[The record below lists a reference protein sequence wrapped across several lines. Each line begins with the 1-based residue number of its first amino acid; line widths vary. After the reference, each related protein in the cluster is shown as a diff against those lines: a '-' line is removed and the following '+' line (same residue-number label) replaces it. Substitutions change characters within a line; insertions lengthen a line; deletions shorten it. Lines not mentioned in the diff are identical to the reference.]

1 MPPTA
6 DRELQASFKN
16 VGIPIGKKVHKFT
29 PSDGRLT
36 LTLLQ
41 LPLMQCRHCEIWNKA
56 ENVFKIK
63 NHLAECE
70 AYKKKQQDEARKQSN
85 LVQSRLTMQKKA
97 SITRLTPEQV
107 KILDKKAAYA
117 IFCGARPFSL
127 YDEPNMR
134 EFLNLLQPAY
144 TVPH

>member
-1 MPPTA
+1 M
-6 DRELQASFKN
+6 
-16 VGIPIGKKVHKFT
+16 
-29 PSDGRLT
+29 
-36 LTLLQ
+36 
-41 LPLMQCRHCEIWNKA
+41 
-56 ENVFKIK
+56 K

-70 AYKKKQQDEARKQSN
+70 AYKKKQQDEARKQGN

-97 SITRLTPEQV
+97 SITRLAPEQV
-107 KILDKKAAYA
+107 KILDKKAAYV

-127 YDEPNMR
+127 YDELNIR